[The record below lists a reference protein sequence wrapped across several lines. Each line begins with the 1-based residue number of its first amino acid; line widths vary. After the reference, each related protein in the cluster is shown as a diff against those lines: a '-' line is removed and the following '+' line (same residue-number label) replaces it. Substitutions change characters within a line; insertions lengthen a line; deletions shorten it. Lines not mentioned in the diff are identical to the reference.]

1 MLFLSTVPTKQDIF
15 PPESL
20 LKKNKAKKDLSEKA
34 ATEKAAAKKVCSVF
48 FQKNAYKTFDCFKR
62 WQLPRFTDLI

>member
-48 FQKNAYKTFDCFKR
+48 FKKKCLQ
-62 WQLPRFTDLI
+62 DL